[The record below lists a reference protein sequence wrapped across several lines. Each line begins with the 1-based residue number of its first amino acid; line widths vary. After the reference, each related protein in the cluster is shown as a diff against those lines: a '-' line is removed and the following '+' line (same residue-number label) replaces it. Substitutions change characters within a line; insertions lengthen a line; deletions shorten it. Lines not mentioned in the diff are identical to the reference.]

1 MNGSFPLVLKQGDF
15 RAGFGEDMFRWL
27 EKRIDPFASFDEGRT
42 PPDNVSGFTWHY
54 LKPVRFWLAILFV
67 VALVV
72 GLFESSLY
80 ILLGKLVDIL
90 ATSTPERIWADHGT
104 TLMVMA
110 ALVVIV
116 RPILNFAHE
125 VVSNQVIIPQS
136 TNMIRWRTHVYTLGH
151 AVSYFQADF
160 AGRLA
165 NRVMQ
170 GGAAIRSI
178 AVTMIDTL
186 LYVVIYAVT
195 ALGVFSSVSPWL
207 ALPMGLWIVGYGL
220 LLRFFVPRAKERS
233 LEVANTRSAL
243 VGRVVD
249 SYTNILTVKLFARA
263 DEERSA
269 VKDAVRANTDA
280 FLRSLRLNSA
290 AVGLLSV
297 MNSLLLAATAALSV
311 LLWTRGAMTSGEA
324 AAGLALV
331 MRILAMSGWVM
342 HEVRDVFENIGTVQE
357 SMQTIARPHG
367 LVDAPQAPA
376 LKVTRGEIRFED
388 VSFHYGKEE
397 GVIEGLTLTIRAG
410 EKVGLVG
417 TSGAGKT
424 TLTSLLLRLHD
435 VEGGRI
441 LIDGQDIAMVS
452 QDSLR
457 SSIAVVTQ
465 DTSLLHRS
473 IKDNIAYGRVGA
485 TEREIVEAARL
496 AHAHDFIMGL
506 EDHRGRR
513 GYDAHVGE
521 RGVKLSGGQRQ
532 RIAIARVILK
542 DAPILVLDEATSALD
557 SEVEAAIQESLST
570 LMEGKTVLAIAHRLS
585 TIAALDRLIVLEE
598 GRIVEEGSHA
608 ELLRAGGLYAR
619 LWRRQSGGFLGAGA
633 GQDTPETVSL

>member
-1 MNGSFPLVLKQGDF
+1 MGL
-15 RAGFGEDMFRWL
+15 FRWL
-27 EKRIDPFASFDEGRT
+27 EKRIDVFAPFHEDET
-42 PPDNVSGFTWHY
+42 PPNSVSGFTWHY
-54 LKPVRFWLAILFV
+54 LKPFRSWLVILFC

-80 ILLGKLVDIL
+80 ILLGRLVDIL
-90 ATSTPERIWADHGT
+90 TSSTPDRIWADHGT
-104 TLMVMA
+104 ALMIMA
-110 ALVVIV
+110 GLVVIV
-116 RPILNFAHE
+116 RPILSFTHE

-136 TNMIRWRTHVYTLGH
+136 TNLIRWRTHVYTLGH

-165 NRVMQ
+165 NRIMQ
-170 GGAAIRSI
+170 GGGAIRSI
-178 AVTMIDTL
+178 AVTLIDTL
-186 LYVVIYAVT
+186 LYVAIYAVT

-207 ALPMGLWIVGYGL
+207 ALPMGLWIVGYAI

-233 LEVANTRSAL
+233 LKVADTRSAL

-280 FLRSLRLNSA
+280 FLRSLRLNS
-290 AVGLLSV
+290 VVTGLLSV
-297 MNSLLLAATAALSV
+297 MNSLLLAATGAFSV
-311 LLWTRGAMTSGEA
+311 LLWSRGLMTSGEA

-342 HEVRDVFENIGTVQE
+342 HEVRDVFENIGTIQE

-367 LVDAPQAPA
+367 LVDVPEAPR
-376 LKVTRGEIRFED
+376 LKVARGNIRFED
-388 VSFHYGKEE
+388 VSFHYGREE
-397 GVIEGLTLTIRAG
+397 GVIDGLDLTIRAG

-424 TLTSLLLRLHD
+424 TITSLLLRLHD

-441 LIDGQDIAMVS
+441 LIDGQDIAGVA

-457 SSIAVVTQ
+457 DSIAVVTQ

-473 IKDNIAYGRVGA
+473 IRDNIAYVRPNA

-496 AHAHDFIMGL
+496 AHAHDFILEL
-506 EDHRGRR
+506 EDHKGRR
-513 GYDAHVGE
+513 AYDAHVGE

-532 RIAIARVILK
+532 RVAIARVILK
-542 DAPILVLDEATSALD
+542 NAPILVLDEATSALD
-557 SEVEAAIQESLST
+557 SEVEAAIQESLAT

-585 TIAALDRLIVLEE
+585 TIAALDRLIVLER
-598 GRIVEEGSHA
+598 GRVVEEGTHV
-608 ELLRAGGLYAR
+608 ELLEHGGLYAR
-619 LWRRQSGGFLGAGA
+619 LWRRQSGGFLGAA
-633 GQDTPETVSL
+633 EPASV

>member
-1 MNGSFPLVLKQGDF
+1 MRL
-15 RAGFGEDMFRWL
+15 FRWL
-27 EKRIDPFASFDEGRT
+27 EKRIDVFAPFNEGET
-42 PPDNVSGFTWHY
+42 PPNTVSGFAWHY
-54 LKPVRFWLAILFV
+54 LRPVRSWLVILFFV
-67 VALVV
+67 SLVV

-80 ILLGKLVDIL
+80 ILLGRLVDML
-90 ATSTPERIWADHGT
+90 TNSTPNRIWAEHGT
-104 TLMVMA
+104 TLMVMGG
-110 ALVVIV
+110 LVIVV

-125 VVSNQVIIPQS
+125 VISNQVIIPQS
-136 TNMIRWRTHVYTLGH
+136 TNLIRWRTHVYTLGH

-165 NRVMQ
+165 NRIMQ
-170 GGAAIRSI
+170 GGGAIRSI
-178 AVTMIDTL
+178 AVTLIDTL
-186 LYVVIYAVT
+186 LYVVIYAIT

-207 ALPMGLWIVGYGL
+207 ALPMGLWIMGYAIL
-220 LLRFFVPRAKERS
+220 LHFFVPRAKERS
-233 LEVANTRSAL
+233 LKVADTRSAL

-269 VKDAVRANTDA
+269 VKEAVGANTDA
-280 FLRSLRLNSA
+280 FLRSLRLNSI
-290 AVGLLSV
+290 VTGLLSV
-297 MNSLLLAATAALSV
+297 MNSLLLAATGALSV
-311 LLWTRGAMTSGEA
+311 LLWSRGIMTSGEA

-367 LVDAPQAPA
+367 LVDVPQAPRLA
-376 LKVTRGEIRFED
+376 VPHGEIRFEN
-388 VSFHYGKEE
+388 VSFHYGREE
-397 GVIEGLTLTIRAG
+397 GVIDGLDLSIRAG

-424 TLTSLLLRLHD
+424 TITSLLLRLHD
-435 VEGGRI
+435 VESGRI
-441 LIDGQDIAMVS
+441 LIDGQDISRVG

-457 SSIAVVTQ
+457 DSIAVVTQ

-473 IKDNIAYGRVGA
+473 IRDNIAYGRPNA
-485 TEREIVEAARL
+485 ADEEIIHAARL
-496 AHAHDFIMGL
+496 AHAHEFILEL

-532 RIAIARVILK
+532 RVAIARVILK

-557 SEVEAAIQESLST
+557 SEVEAAIQESLAT

-585 TIAALDRLIVLEE
+585 TIAALDRLIVLEK
-598 GRIVEEGSHA
+598 GRVVEEGTHA
-608 ELLRAGGLYAR
+608 ELLEHGGLYAR
-619 LWRRQSGGFLGAGA
+619 LWRRQSGGFLGADEPVPA
-633 GQDTPETVSL
+633 

>member
-1 MNGSFPLVLKQGDF
+1 
-15 RAGFGEDMFRWL
+15 MFRWL
-27 EKRIDPFASFDEGRT
+27 EGRLDPFAPFDENET
-42 PPDNVSGFTWHY
+42 PPNTVGRFIWHY
-54 LKPVRFWLAILFV
+54 LRPVRFWLVILFF
-67 VALVV
+67 VALAA
-72 GLFESSLY
+72 GLFESFLY
-80 ILLGKLVDIL
+80 ILLGWLVDIL
-90 ATSTPERIWADHGT
+90 AHSAPDRIWAEHGT

-110 ALVVIV
+110 ALVVFV
-116 RPILNFAHE
+116 RPVLNFAHE

-136 TNMIRWRTHVYTLGH
+136 TNMVRWRTHVYTLGH

-170 GGAAIRSI
+170 GGGAIRSI
-178 AVTMIDTL
+178 AVALIDTL
-186 LYVVIYAVT
+186 LYVAIYAMT
-195 ALGVFSSVSPWL
+195 ALGVFSSVSAWL
-207 ALPMGLWIVGYGL
+207 ALPMGLWILGYGI
-220 LLRFFVPRAKERS
+220 LLRYFVPRAKERS
-233 LEVANTRSAL
+233 LQVADTRSAL

-269 VKDAVRANTDA
+269 VREAVRANTDA
-280 FLRSLRLNSA
+280 FLRSLRLNS
-290 AVGLLSV
+290 VVSGILSV
-297 MNSLLLAATAALSV
+297 MNSLLLAATGILSV
-311 LLWTRGAMTSGEA
+311 LLWKQGVMTSGEA

-331 MRILAMSGWVM
+331 MRVLAMSGWVM

-367 LVDAPQAPA
+367 LVDRPHAPR
-376 LKVTRGEIRFED
+376 LTVVRGEIRFED
-388 VSFHYGKEE
+388 VSFHYGRDE
-397 GVIEGLTLTIRAG
+397 GVIEGLDLTIRAG

-424 TLTSLLLRLHD
+424 TITSLLLRLHD
-435 VEGGRI
+435 VEEGRV
-441 LIDGQDIAMVS
+441 LIDGQDIARVS

-457 SSIAVVTQ
+457 SSVAVVTQ

-473 IKDNIAYGRVGA
+473 IRDNIAYGRPGA
-485 TEREIVEAARL
+485 TEGEILEAARL
-496 AHAHDFIMGL
+496 AHAHDFIMEL

-542 DAPILVLDEATSALD
+542 NAPILVLDEATSALD

-570 LMEGKTVLAIAHRLS
+570 LMRGKTVLAIAHRLS
-585 TIAALDRLIVLEE
+585 TIAALDRLIVLEK
-598 GRIVEEGSHA
+598 GRIVEEGTHA
-608 ELLRAGGLYAR
+608 QLLRAGGIYAR
-619 LWRRQSGGFLGAGA
+619 LWQRQSGGFLGAGEREEA
-633 GQDTPETVSL
+633 AEAASF

>member
-1 MNGSFPLVLKQGDF
+1 
-15 RAGFGEDMFRWL
+15 MFRWL
-27 EKRIDPFASFDEGRT
+27 ETRVDPFAPFDENAT
-42 PPDNVSGFTWHY
+42 PPNTVSGFTWHY
-54 LKPVRFWLAILFV
+54 LKPVRFWLAVLFV
-67 VALVV
+67 VALIG

-80 ILLGKLVDIL
+80 IMLGWLVDIL
-90 ATSTPERIWADHGT
+90 AHSTPETIWADHGT
-104 TLMVMA
+104 TLLVMA
-110 ALVVIV
+110 GLVIFV
-116 RPILNFAHE
+116 RPILHFGHDLI
-125 VVSNQVIIPQS
+125 SGQIIIPQS

-170 GGAAIRSI
+170 GGGAIRSI
-178 AVTMIDTL
+178 ATTLIDTL

-207 ALPMGLWIVGYGL
+207 ALPMALWIVGYGL

-233 LEVANTRSAL
+233 LKVADTRSVL
-243 VGRVVD
+243 IGRVVD

-269 VKDAVRANTDA
+269 VKEAVRTNTEA
-280 FLRSLRLNSA
+280 FLRSLRLNASVA
-290 AVGLLSV
+290 GLLAV

-311 LLWTRGAMTSGEA
+311 MLWSQGIMTSGEA
-324 AAGLALV
+324 ATGLALV

-342 HEVRDVFENIGTVQE
+342 HTVRDVFENIGTVQE

-367 LVDAPQAPA
+367 LVDVDAAPR
-376 LKVTRGEIRFED
+376 LKVARGEIRFED
-388 VSFHYGKEE
+388 VSFHYGKEG
-397 GVIEGLTLTIRAG
+397 GVIEDLDLTIRAG

-424 TLTSLLLRLHD
+424 TITSLLLRLHD
-435 VEGGRI
+435 VESGRI
-441 LIDGQDIAMVS
+441 LIDGQDIAAVS

-473 IKDNIAYGRVGA
+473 IRDNIAYGRVGA
-485 TEREIVEAARL
+485 TERDIIEAARL

-585 TIAALDRLIVLEE
+585 TIAALDRLIVIEE

-608 ELLRAGGLYAR
+608 ELLLAGGLYAR
-619 LWRRQSGGFLGAGA
+619 LWRRQSGGFLGAEEGQGA
-633 GQDTPETVSL
+633 PETVSL

>member
-1 MNGSFPLVLKQGDF
+1 
-15 RAGFGEDMFRWL
+15 MFRWL
-27 EKRIDPFASFDEGRT
+27 EKRVDPFAPFDENET
-42 PPDNVSGFTWHY
+42 PPNTVGGFTWHY
-54 LKPVRFWLAILFV
+54 LRPVRFWLVILFF
-67 VALVV
+67 VALTV

-80 ILLGKLVDIL
+80 ILLGWLVDIL
-90 ATSTPERIWADHGT
+90 ASSTPDRIWAEHGT
-104 TLMVMA
+104 TLMIMA
-110 ALVVIV
+110 VLVVFV
-116 RPILNFAHE
+116 RPALNFAHE

-165 NRVMQ
+165 NRIMQ
-170 GGAAIRSI
+170 GGGAIRSI
-178 AVTMIDTL
+178 AVTLIDTL
-186 LYVVIYAVT
+186 LYVAIYAVT

-207 ALPMGLWIVGYGL
+207 ALPMGLWIVGYAL

-233 LEVANTRSAL
+233 LKVADTRSAL

-269 VKDAVRANTDA
+269 VKEAVRANTNA
-280 FLRSLRLNSA
+280 FLSSLRLNS
-290 AVGLLSV
+290 VVSGLLAV
-297 MNSLLLAATAALSV
+297 MNSLLLAATGALSV
-311 LLWTRGAMTSGEA
+311 FLWSRGAMTSGEA
-324 AAGLALV
+324 ASGLALV

-367 LVDAPQAPA
+367 LVDAPRAPR

-388 VSFHYGKEE
+388 VSFHYGREE
-397 GVIEGLTLTIRAG
+397 GVIEGLNLTIRAG

-424 TLTSLLLRLHD
+424 TITSLLLRLHD

-441 LIDGQDIAMVS
+441 LIDGQDISKVS

-473 IKDNIAYGRVGA
+473 IRDNIAYGRPGA
-485 TEREIVEAARL
+485 TEREIIEAARL

-542 DAPILVLDEATSALD
+542 NAPILVLDEATSALD

-585 TIAALDRLIVLEE
+585 TIAALDRLIVIEE
-598 GRIVEEGSHA
+598 GQIVEEGSHA

-619 LWRRQSGGFLGAGA
+619 LWRRQSGGFLGVGQGKGA
-633 GQDTPETVSL
+633 PEPVSQ

>member
-1 MNGSFPLVLKQGDF
+1 MMRL
-15 RAGFGEDMFRWL
+15 FRWL
-27 EKRIDPFASFDEGRT
+27 EKRIDVFAPFNEGET
-42 PPDNVSGFTWHY
+42 PPNTVSGFTWHY
-54 LKPVRFWLAILFV
+54 LKPVRFWLVILFFV
-67 VALVV
+67 SLVV

-80 ILLGKLVDIL
+80 ILLGRLVDIL

-104 TLMVMA
+104 ALLFMA
-110 ALVVIV
+110 GLVIFI

-125 VVSNQVIIPQS
+125 VISNQVIIPQS
-136 TNMIRWRTHVYTLGH
+136 TNLVRWRTHVYTLGH

-165 NRVMQ
+165 NRIMQ
-170 GGAAIRSI
+170 GGGAIRSI
-178 AVTMIDTL
+178 AVTLIDTL
-186 LYVVIYAVT
+186 LYVLIYAVT

-207 ALPMGLWIVGYGL
+207 ALPMGLWIMGYAL
-220 LLRFFVPRAKERS
+220 LLYFFVPRAKERS
-233 LEVANTRSAL
+233 LKVADTRSAL

-269 VKDAVRANTDA
+269 VKEAVGANTEA
-280 FLRSLRLNSA
+280 FLRSLRLNS
-290 AVGLLSV
+290 VVTGLLSL
-297 MNSLLLAATAALSV
+297 MNSLLLAATGAFSV
-311 LLWTRGAMTSGEA
+311 ILWSRGVMTSGEA

-367 LVDAPQAPA
+367 LTDVPQAPRLA
-376 LKVTRGEIRFED
+376 VPRGEIRFED
-388 VSFHYGKEE
+388 VSFHYGREE
-397 GVIEGLTLTIRAG
+397 GVIDGLDLTIRAG

-424 TLTSLLLRLHD
+424 TITSLLLRLHD
-435 VEGGRI
+435 VESGRI
-441 LIDGQDIAMVS
+441 LIDGQDISRVG

-457 SSIAVVTQ
+457 DSIAVVTQ

-473 IKDNIAYGRVGA
+473 IRDNIAYGRPGA
-485 TEREIVEAARL
+485 MEAEIVEAARL
-496 AHAHDFIMGL
+496 AHAHDFILEL
-506 EDHRGRR
+506 EDHKGRR

-585 TIAALDRLIVLEE
+585 TIAALDRLIVIEK
-598 GRIVEEGSHA
+598 GRIVEEGTHG
-608 ELLRAGGLYAR
+608 ELLEREGLYAR
-619 LWRRQSGGFLGAGA
+619 LWRRQSGGFLGADEA
-633 GQDTPETVSL
+633 VSA

>member
-1 MNGSFPLVLKQGDF
+1 
-15 RAGFGEDMFRWL
+15 MFRWL
-27 EKRIDPFASFDEGRT
+27 EKRVDPFAPFNEGET
-42 PPDNVSGFTWHY
+42 PPNTVSGFTWHY
-54 LKPVRFWLAILFV
+54 LKPVRSWLVILFV
-67 VALVV
+67 VALTV

-80 ILLGKLVDIL
+80 ILLGWLVDIL
-90 ATSTPERIWADHGT
+90 AKSTPETVWAEHGRT
-104 TLMVMA
+104 LILMV
-110 ALVVIV
+110 ALVIVV
-116 RPILNFAHE
+116 RPALNFAHE
-125 VVSNQVIIPQS
+125 LVSNQVVIAQS

-165 NRVMQ
+165 NRIMQ
-170 GGAAIRSI
+170 GGGAIRSI
-178 AVTMIDTL
+178 AVTLIDTL
-186 LYVVIYAVT
+186 LYVAIYAIT

-207 ALPMGLWIVGYGL
+207 ALPMGLWIVAYAI
-220 LLRFFVPRAKERS
+220 LLRFFVPQAKERS
-233 LEVANTRSAL
+233 LKVADTRSAL

-249 SYTNILTVKLFARA
+249 SYTNILTVKLFARSA
-263 DEERSA
+263 EERSA
-269 VKDAVRANTDA
+269 VREAVRANTDA
-280 FLRSLRLNSA
+280 FLHSLRLNSI
-290 AVGLLSV
+290 VSGLLSV
-297 MNSLLLAATAALSV
+297 MNSLLLASTGALSV
-311 LLWTRGAMTSGEA
+311 LLWSRGVMTSGEA
-324 AAGLALV
+324 ASGLALV

-367 LVDAPQAPA
+367 LVDAPQAPR

-388 VSFHYGKEE
+388 VSFHYGREE
-397 GVIEGLTLTIRAG
+397 GVIEGLNLTIRAG

-424 TLTSLLLRLHD
+424 TITSLLLRLHD
-435 VEGGRI
+435 LEGGRI
-441 LIDGQDIAMVS
+441 LIDGQDISKVS

-473 IKDNIAYGRVGA
+473 IRDNIAYGRVEA
-485 TEREIVEAARL
+485 TDRDIVEAARL
-496 AHAHDFIMGL
+496 AHAHGFIMDL

-532 RIAIARVILK
+532 RVAIARVILK

-598 GRIVEEGSHA
+598 GQIVEEGSHT

-619 LWRRQSGGFLGAGA
+619 LWRRQSGGFLGAGEGEGA
-633 GQDTPETVSL
+633 PEPVSL

>member
-1 MNGSFPLVLKQGDF
+1 
-15 RAGFGEDMFRWL
+15 MFRWL
-27 EKRIDPFASFDEGRT
+27 EKRVDPFAPFDENET
-42 PPDNVSGFTWHY
+42 PPNTVGGFTWHY
-54 LKPVRFWLAILFV
+54 LRPVRSWLVLLFF
-67 VALVV
+67 VALIV

-80 ILLGKLVDIL
+80 ILLGWLVDIL
-90 ATSTPERIWADHGT
+90 SNSTPDRIWDEHGT

-110 ALVVIV
+110 ALVVFV
-116 RPILNFAHE
+116 RPVLNFAHE
-125 VVSNQVIIPQS
+125 LVANQIIIPQS

-165 NRVMQ
+165 NRIMQ
-170 GGAAIRSI
+170 GGGAIRSI

-186 LYVVIYAVT
+186 LYVAIYAVT

-207 ALPMGLWIVGYGL
+207 ALPMGLWIVGYAV

-233 LEVANTRSAL
+233 LKVADTRSAL

-269 VKDAVRANTDA
+269 VREAVRANTDA
-280 FLRSLRLNSA
+280 FLRSLRLNS
-290 AVGLLSV
+290 VVSGLLSV
-297 MNSLLLAATAALSV
+297 MNSLLLAATGALSV
-311 LLWTRGAMTSGEA
+311 MLWSRGVMTSGEA
-324 AAGLALV
+324 ASGLALV

-342 HEVRDVFENIGTVQE
+342 HTVRDVFENIGTVQE

-367 LVDAPQAPA
+367 LVDAPQAPR
-376 LKVTRGEIRFED
+376 LKVTRGEIRFEN
-388 VSFHYGKEE
+388 VSFHYGREE

-424 TLTSLLLRLHD
+424 TITSLLLRLHD

-441 LIDGQDIAMVS
+441 LIDGQDIARVS

-473 IKDNIAYGRVGA
+473 IRDNIAYGRPEA
-485 TEREIVEAARL
+485 TEREILEAARL

-542 DAPILVLDEATSALD
+542 NAPILVLDEATSALD
-557 SEVEAAIQESLST
+557 SEVEAAIQDSLST
-570 LMEGKTVLAIAHRLS
+570 LMQGKTVLAIAHRLS

-598 GRIVEEGSHA
+598 GSIVEEGTHA
-608 ELLRAGGLYAR
+608 ELLQAGGLYAR

-633 GQDTPETVSL
+633 GEGSPEAVSV

>member
-1 MNGSFPLVLKQGDF
+1 
-15 RAGFGEDMFRWL
+15 MFRWF
-27 EKRIDPFASFDEGRT
+27 EKRVDPFAPFNESET
-42 PPDNVSGFTWHY
+42 PPNTVSGFTWHY
-54 LKPVRFWLAILFV
+54 LKPVRFWLVILFI

-80 ILLGKLVDIL
+80 ILLGWLVDIL
-90 ATSTPERIWADHGT
+90 TKSTPDRIWVDHGT
-104 TLMVMA
+104 TLLGMA
-110 ALVVIV
+110 ALVVLV

-125 VVSNQVIIPQS
+125 LISNQVIIPQS

-170 GGAAIRSI
+170 GGGAIRSI
-178 AVTMIDTL
+178 AVTLIDTL
-186 LYVVIYAVT
+186 LYVVIYAIT
-195 ALGVFSSVSPWL
+195 ALGVFTSISPWL
-207 ALPMGLWIVGYGL
+207 AMPMGIWVAAYAL
-220 LLRFFVPRAKERS
+220 LLWFFVPRAKERS
-233 LEVANTRSAL
+233 LKVADTRSAL

-249 SYTNILTVKLFARA
+249 SYTNILTVKLFARS

-269 VKDAVRANTDA
+269 VREAVGANTDA
-280 FLRSLRLNSA
+280 FLRSLRLNTTVA
-290 AVGLLSV
+290 GILSF
-297 MNSLLLAATAALSV
+297 MNSLLLASTGALSV
-311 LLWTRGAMTSGEA
+311 MLWSRGAMTSGEA

-342 HEVRDVFENIGTVQE
+342 HTVRDVFENIGTVQE

-367 LVDAPQAPA
+367 LVDVSEAPR
-376 LKVTRGEIRFED
+376 LKVARGEIRFES

-397 GVIEGLTLTIRAG
+397 GVIEGLDLTIRAG

-424 TLTSLLLRLHD
+424 TITSLLLRLHD
-435 VEGGRI
+435 VEGGHI
-441 LIDGQDIAMVS
+441 LIDGQDIARVS

-457 SSIAVVTQ
+457 SAIAVVTQ

-473 IKDNIAYGRVGA
+473 IRDNIAYGRPGA
-485 TEREIVEAARL
+485 TEREIIEAAKL

-598 GRIVEEGSHA
+598 GRILEEGSHA

-619 LWRRQSGGFLGAGA
+619 LWRRQSGGFLGAGE
-633 GQDTPETVSL
+633 GNTSPEAVSL

>member
-1 MNGSFPLVLKQGDF
+1 
-15 RAGFGEDMFRWL
+15 MFRWL
-27 EKRIDPFASFDEGRT
+27 EKRIDVFAPFHENET
-42 PPDNVSGFTWHY
+42 PPDTVSGFTWHY
-54 LKPVRFWLAILFV
+54 LKPVRFWLVILFF

-80 ILLGKLVDIL
+80 ILLGRLVDIL
-90 ATSTPERIWADHGT
+90 ANSTPDRIWADHGT
-104 TLMVMA
+104 TLLIMA
-110 ALVVIV
+110 GLVIIV

-136 TNMIRWRTHVYTLGH
+136 TNLIRWRTHVYTLGH

-165 NRVMQ
+165 NRIMQ
-170 GGAAIRSI
+170 GGGAIRSI
-178 AVTMIDTL
+178 AVTLIDTL
-186 LYVVIYAVT
+186 LYVVIYAIM

-207 ALPMGLWIVGYGL
+207 ALPMGLWILGYAI

-233 LEVANTRSAL
+233 LKVADTRSAL

-280 FLRSLRLNSA
+280 FLRSLRLNSI
-290 AVGLLSV
+290 VTGLLSV
-297 MNSLLLAATAALSV
+297 MNSLLLAATGALSV
-311 LLWTRGAMTSGEA
+311 LLWSRGVMTSGEA

-367 LVDAPQAPA
+367 LVDMPRAPR
-376 LKVTRGEIRFED
+376 LKVPRGEIRFEN
-388 VSFHYGKEE
+388 VSFHYGREE
-397 GVIEGLTLTIRAG
+397 GVIGGLSLTIRAG

-424 TLTSLLLRLHD
+424 TITSLLLRLHD

-441 LIDGQDIAMVS
+441 LIDGQDISRVA

-457 SSIAVVTQ
+457 ASIAVVTQ

-473 IKDNIAYGRVGA
+473 IRDNIAYGRPNA
-485 TEREIVEAARL
+485 TEQEIIEATRL
-496 AHAHDFIMGL
+496 AHAHDFIMEL
-506 EDHRGRR
+506 EDHKGRR
-513 GYDAHVGE
+513 AYDAHVGE

-542 DAPILVLDEATSALD
+542 NAPILVLDEATSALD

-570 LMEGKTVLAIAHRLS
+570 LMKGKTVLAIAHRLS
-585 TIAALDRLIVLEE
+585 TIAALDRLIVIEK
-598 GRIVEEGSHA
+598 GRVVEEGTHT
-608 ELLRAGGLYAR
+608 ELLEQDGLYAR
-619 LWRRQSGGFLGAGA
+619 LWRRQSGGFLGA
-633 GQDTPETVSL
+633 DEPVSA